1 MKRIILTKGLPASGK
16 TTYAKKLLKE
26 GAGAYKRVNK
36 DDLRAMLDDG
46 KWSGSNERFVL
57 AVRDMIIR
65 EALKSGKHVIVDD
78 TNLNPIHETH
88 IQEMFKAE
96 AMVEIADFTDVPVEE
111 CIERDRKRTVGH
123 VGEKVIKDMYKKY
136 LKPDNKVPVD
146 HALPPAIICDIDGT
160 LAIMDGR
167 SPFEWLRV
175 KEDKVNRVIK
185 DLLARFDEV
194 TTIIMVS
201 GRDSVCRELTTQWL
215 EENGIRFNA
224 LYMREQYDARK
235 DSIVKREIFD
245 NHIRGKF
252 NVKFVLDDRNQVVEM
267 WRDLGLTCLQVAE
280 GDF

>member
-16 TTYAKKLLKE
+16 TTYAKEILKK

-46 KWSGSNERFVL
+46 NWSGSNERFVL
-57 AVRDMIIR
+57 KIRDQIILQAIG
-65 EALKSGKHVIVDD
+65 EGKHVIVDD
-78 TNLNPIHETH
+78 TNLNPIHEQH
-88 IQEMFKAE
+88 IRDLVKGLGV
-96 AMVEIADFTDVPVEE
+96 VEIADFTHIPVEE
-111 CIERDRKRTVGH
+111 CIARDQKRTVGR

-136 LKPDNKVPVD
+136 LKPNNKVPVD
-146 HALPPAIICDIDGT
+146 HTLPPAIICDIDGT

-185 DLLARFDEV
+185 DLLARFDEA

-224 LYMREQYDARK
+224 LYMRDQYDARK
-235 DSIVKREIFD
+235 DSIVKRDIFD